1 MKQVV
6 KWQSALILRTTAI
19 VENITMCLRPFCFVC
34 SGTLSAMAL
43 TMLPSFRRSSV
54 GTIMYRDILQAMASV
69 AEYKWMCRDLAIP
82 PVGGLDLILVDTE
95 IILCKVHCCSYST
108 GVVLHWGGTP
118 LGWYSTGAEC
128 FPAELDT
135 ASFATVHL
143 PCGQPACQAHLA
155 IPGQGQG
162 THLSSAQDLFFCPLH
177 PQSSPVSS
185 TLRVDSVFPAV
196 RVFREALRRTDRFHI
211 VYMSS
216 PHNPC

>member
-6 KWQSALILRTTAI
+6 KWQSALILRTTAV

-95 IILCKVHCCSYST
+95 IILCKIHCCSYST

-118 LGWYSTGAEC
+118 LGWSVFLQNLIPLPLPRC
-128 FPAELDT
+128 ICPADSQLVKLILQFLDK
-135 ASFATVHL
+135 ATVH
-143 PCGQPACQAHLA
+143 P
-155 IPGQGQG
+155 
-162 THLSSAQDLFFCPLH
+162 LSSAQDLFSCPLH

>member
-69 AEYKWMCRDLAIP
+69 AEYNWMCRDLAIP

-118 LGWYSTGAEC
+118 LGWYSTGAV
-128 FPAELDT
+128 L
-135 ASFATVHL
+135 HW
-143 PCGQPACQAHLA
+143 
-155 IPGQGQG
+155 
-162 THLSSAQDLFFCPLH
+162 LSLI
-177 PQSSPVSS
+177 
-185 TLRVDSVFPAV
+185 
-196 RVFREALRRTDRFHI
+196 HI
-211 VYMSS
+211 
-216 PHNPC
+216 